1 MSDRKER
8 EVAAN
13 HLTNGD
19 IVDLME
25 RAERAE
31 ARVKELIALIHEMKN
46 TQIDQIEGLREAERC
61 IKTLIEACKDSEAR
75 TERAEARVKELET
88 AIMEWG
94 KHISKHKLSTIYRD
108 MIEEKWEKVHI
119 EERNK

>member
-1 MSDRKER
+1 MIDRK
-8 EVAAN
+8 
-13 HLTNGD
+13 
-19 IVDLME
+19 LME
-25 RAERAE
+25 SWHSPLYAKFYSLCGMIACEIETLEQRA
-31 ARVKELIALIHEMKN
+31 
-46 TQIDQIEGLREAERC
+46 
-61 IKTLIEACKDSEAR
+61 
-75 TERAEARVKELET
+75 ERAEARVKELET